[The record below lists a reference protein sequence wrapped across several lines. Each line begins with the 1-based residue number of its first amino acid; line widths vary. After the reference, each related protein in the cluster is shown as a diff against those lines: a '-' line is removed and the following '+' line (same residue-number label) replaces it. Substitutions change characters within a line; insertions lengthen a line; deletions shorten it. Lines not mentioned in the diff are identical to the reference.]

1 MTTLEQRKSILNLY
15 NSGIT
20 PDIIALEMDL
30 SQDDIMNILKEAS
43 AVNQD
48 SETTTTKLKSNKRP
62 NMPLISSL
70 YLDTVVNIDLAIKR
84 AQLRVWQVFK
94 NKIRF

>member
-30 SQDDIMNILKEAS
+30 SQEDITNILKE
-43 AVNQD
+43 VCG
-48 SETTTTKLKSNKRP
+48 KSRIRN
-62 NMPLISSL
+62 N
-70 YLDTVVNIDLAIKR
+70 
-84 AQLRVWQVFK
+84 
-94 NKIRF
+94 NKINLK

>member
-30 SQDDIMNILKEAS
+30 SQDDIMNILKEGS
-43 AVNQD
+43 
-48 SETTTTKLKSNKRP
+48 SSKSRFRN
-62 NMPLISSL
+62 N
-70 YLDTVVNIDLAIKR
+70 N
-84 AQLRVWQVFK
+84 
-94 NKIRF
+94 NKIKIK

>member
-30 SQDDIMNILKEAS
+30 SQDDITNILKEGS
-43 AVNQD
+43 
-48 SETTTTKLKSNKRP
+48 SSKSRFRN
-62 NMPLISSL
+62 N
-70 YLDTVVNIDLAIKR
+70 N
-84 AQLRVWQVFK
+84 
-94 NKIRF
+94 NKIKIK

>member
-30 SQDDIMNILKEAS
+30 SQEDIMNIINEA
-43 AVNQD
+43 VMDQK
-48 SETTTTKLKSNKRP
+48 SETKTT
-62 NMPLISSL
+62 SSRKTTRYTIAKQSL
-70 YLDTVVNIDLAIKR
+70 SGYCSQYRSGHQTCTTSSMASFEDK
-84 AQLRVWQVFK
+84 FK
-94 NKIRF
+94 F

>member
-1 MTTLEQRKSILNLY
+1 MPTVEQRKSILNLY

-30 SQDDIMNILKEAS
+30 SQDDIMNILKES

-48 SETTTTKLKSNKRP
+48 SGTSARLNQTSDQ
-62 NMPLISSL
+62 ICH
-70 YLDTVVNIDLAIKR
+70 
-84 AQLRVWQVFK
+84 
-94 NKIRF
+94 

>member
-1 MTTLEQRKSILNLY
+1 MTVAPLYNFEYHFYLYDRKSEIIGKYPMPTVEQRKSILNLY

-30 SQDDIMNILKEAS
+30 SQDDIMNILKES

-48 SETTTTKLKSNKRP
+48 SEN
-62 NMPLISSL
+62 ISK
-70 YLDTVVNIDLAIKR
+70 I
-84 AQLRVWQVFK
+84 
-94 NKIRF
+94 KIRQATKYATNK

>member
-30 SQDDIMNILKEAS
+30 SQDDIMNILKEA
-43 AVNQD
+43 
-48 SETTTTKLKSNKRP
+48 
-62 NMPLISSL
+62 
-70 YLDTVVNIDLAIKR
+70 
-84 AQLRVWQVFK
+84 AQQ
-94 NKIRF
+94 